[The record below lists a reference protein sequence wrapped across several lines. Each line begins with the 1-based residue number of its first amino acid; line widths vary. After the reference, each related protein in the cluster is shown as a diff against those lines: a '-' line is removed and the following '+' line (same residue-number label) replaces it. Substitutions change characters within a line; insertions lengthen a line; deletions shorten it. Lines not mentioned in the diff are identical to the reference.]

1 MCSYFILNK
10 ALNLQLRNLLGT
22 TCLLH
27 VILTNCSQLP
37 GKLHL
42 HWPNKHSSC
51 IFFPTE
57 IVTAAVVFTVW
68 THIHYQSVLL
78 NLETPQK
85 LCWPWLLPYAFP
97 SCASPLQR
105 HSSRGL
111 LSVLS
116 KDRSSIP
123 SPLLRVLLW
132 PTMTKWASLNHL
144 LWHWRHVDIDHGC
157 VDTNL
162 VVPAIPYSQLLPAM
176 CTQISTVMG
185 AFSPVPPGTLSPVAQ
200 LPQAPWA
207 L

>member
-22 TCLLH
+22 TCLLY

-42 HWPNKHSSC
+42 HWPNKLSPC

-57 IVTAAVVFTVW
+57 IVTVFTVW
-68 THIHYQSVLL
+68 AHIHYQSVLL

-85 LCWPWLLPYAFP
+85 LCCSWLLPYAFP
-97 SCASPLQR
+97 SCAAPLHR
-105 HSSRGL
+105 LR
-111 LSVLS
+111 SVLS

-123 SPLLRVLLW
+123 SSLLRVLLW
-132 PTMTKWASLNHL
+132 PTMTKWASPNHL
-144 LWHWRHVDIDHGC
+144 LWHTRHVDINHGC
-157 VDTNL
+157 VDSNL
-162 VVPAIPYSQLLPAM
+162 VVPAMPYTQLLPAM
-176 CTQISTVMG
+176 RTQISTVMG
-185 AFSPVPPGTLSPVAQ
+185 AFSPVPPGTLNPVAQ
-200 LPQAPWA
+200 LSQAPWA

>member
-10 ALNLQLRNLLGT
+10 ALNLQLRSLLGT

-42 HWPNKHSSC
+42 HWPNKLSSC
-51 IFFPTE
+51 IFFPIE

-97 SCASPLQR
+97 SWASPLHR
-105 HSSRGL
+105 HSSCGL

-132 PTMTKWASLNHL
+132 PTMTKWASLNHS
-144 LWHWRHVDIDHGC
+144 DIEG
-157 VDTNL
+157 VL
-162 VVPAIPYSQLLPAM
+162 
-176 CTQISTVMG
+176 ISTMDVLI
-185 AFSPVPPGTLSPVAQ
+185 PT
-200 LPQAPWA
+200 
-207 L
+207 